1 MFSFLNDQQEFPI
14 EGDLAPDGP
23 SGGDDVILLNE
34 LMGGAWT
41 PRGGVCGRPMRRR
54 HRCTDTLPL
63 RSEVPPHLQVSN
75 GAVAMAKTTLEQ
87 LLMRCAT
94 PLRDEERAEEI
105 VAAQEKSFH
114 HVTHDLVREVTS
126 PNSTVRKQAMHSLQV
141 LAQVTGKSVTVI
153 MEPHK
158 EVRALSQGVA
168 QLEQHPYHFSL
179 QI

>member
-1 MFSFLNDQQEFPI
+1 
-14 EGDLAPDGP
+14 
-23 SGGDDVILLNE
+23 
-34 LMGGAWT
+34 
-41 PRGGVCGRPMRRR
+41 
-54 HRCTDTLPL
+54 
-63 RSEVPPHLQVSN
+63 
-75 GAVAMAKTTLEQ
+75 MAKTTLEQ

-94 PLRDEERAEEI
+94 PLKDEERAEEI

-158 EVRALSQGVA
+158 EVRFLSPE
-168 QLEQHPYHFSL
+168 LE
-179 QI
+179 

>member
-1 MFSFLNDQQEFPI
+1 MTFMKANRKYIQGGNFDPKVPNGCHIVVFLLEAGPVAMSSLLPKSM
-14 EGDLAPDGP
+14 DLWVHPPA
-23 SGGDDVILLNE
+23 S
-34 LMGGAWT
+34 
-41 PRGGVCGRPMRRR
+41 
-54 HRCTDTLPL
+54 LP
-63 RSEVPPHLQVSN
+63 HIQVSN

-94 PLRDEERAEEI
+94 PLKDEERAEEI
-105 VAAQEKSFH
+105 VLAQEKSFH

-158 EVRALSQGVA
+158 EVG
-168 QLEQHPYHFSL
+168 F
-179 QI
+179 

>member
-1 MFSFLNDQQEFPI
+1 M
-14 EGDLAPDGP
+14 A
-23 SGGDDVILLNE
+23 V
-34 LMGGAWT
+34 W
-41 PRGGVCGRPMRRR
+41 RRVCGRGWGGDRGAEAASPF
-54 HRCTDTLPL
+54 CAKELG
-63 RSEVPPHLQVSN
+63 LQVSN

-94 PLRDEERAEEI
+94 PLKDEERAEEI

-158 EVRALSQGVA
+158 EVRFLSPE
-168 QLEQHPYHFSL
+168 LE
-179 QI
+179 

>member
-1 MFSFLNDQQEFPI
+1 MGDIILHSFL
-14 EGDLAPDGP
+14 
-23 SGGDDVILLNE
+23 
-34 LMGGAWT
+34 
-41 PRGGVCGRPMRRR
+41 
-54 HRCTDTLPL
+54 
-63 RSEVPPHLQVSN
+63 HLQVSN

-94 PLRDEERAEEI
+94 PLKDEERAEEI
-105 VAAQEKSFH
+105 VVAQEKSFH

-158 EVRALSQGVA
+158 EVGL
-168 QLEQHPYHFSL
+168 
-179 QI
+179 